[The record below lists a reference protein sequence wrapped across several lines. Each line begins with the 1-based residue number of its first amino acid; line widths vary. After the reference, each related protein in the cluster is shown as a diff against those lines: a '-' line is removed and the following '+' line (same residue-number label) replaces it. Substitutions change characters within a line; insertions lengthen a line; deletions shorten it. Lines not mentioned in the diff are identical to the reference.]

1 MLTPLKRQIVA
12 LLPKLLEFITVR
24 LEGVVVVVVAV
35 VVVAVVAAAVVAVV
49 VVVVGIVAAVVVV
62 VAAVVGVVVIVIVVV
77 VAAVVAVV
85 VVAAVVVVVVVV
97 IVVVL
102 KRFPIFPS
110 TDNCTVRT
118 ASGECCIFPFT
129 YKDKVYNNCTTV
141 DNLEPWCAV
150 RLRFNDETNWWGKCQ
165 SKSHSFGAVKLFH
178 VLSFFSANPLSIPHL
193 TREISFF

>member
-1 MLTPLKRQIVA
+1 MAARFVVGGAVA
-12 LLPKLLEFITVR
+12 V
-24 LEGVVVVVVAV
+24 GVAV
-35 VVVAVVAAAVVAVV
+35 VVVAVAVV
-49 VVVVGIVAAVVVV
+49 VVAAVVVV
-62 VAAVVGVVVIVIVVV
+62 VVAVVV